1 MIRDRRFLSRVTN
14 HESRITTHGSRITT
28 AMPNSVLIV
37 DDEEG
42 IRRSLAGV
50 LEDEGMSVETAATGE
65 ECLSLFE
72 RRLFSCVLLD
82 VWLPGID
89 GIETLERLKSAYP
102 DTAVVM
108 ISGHGNIETAL
119 RATRLGALD
128 FIEKPLQID
137 RTVLAIRNALER
149 RQIEADYRRL
159 REQLDDDNAM
169 IGESVPMRA
178 LRQQIAVAAPTNG
191 RILIYGES
199 GTGKELVARAIHQNS
214 QRAAKPF
221 VELNC
226 AAIPEELIESE
237 LFGHTKGAF
246 THATQAK
253 RGKFD
258 QADGS
263 TLLLD
268 EVGDMSLKV
277 QSKVLRVL
285 EEQRFEP
292 LGSNTPVQVDVRI
305 VAATNKRL
313 DEEIE
318 RGSFRPDLF
327 YRLNV
332 IPFEVPPL
340 RDRCEDVPL
349 LTEYFNRRYSVQYAR
364 PPKVF
369 ADDALDRLSE
379 HDWPGNVREL
389 RNTIERVVIMT
400 AKERIGADDLPP
412 LGAPDGA
419 KAPSRYNFASY
430 REGREAYERNY
441 ILRKLAECDGNVT
454 RTAESLGIDRS
465 HLYRRMKALGISD
478 KRTGVAS

>member
-1 MIRDRRFLSRVTN
+1 
-14 HESRITTHGSRITT
+14 
-28 AMPNSVLIV
+28 MPNSVLIV

-42 IRRSLAGV
+42 IRRTLAGV
-50 LEDEGMSVETAATGE
+50 LADEGFSVETAASGE
-65 ECLSLFE
+65 ECLTLFE
-72 RRLFSCVLLD
+72 GHLFSCVLLD

-89 GIETLERLKSAYP
+89 GIETLERLKEAYP
-102 DTAVVM
+102 DTAVIM
-108 ISGHGNIETAL
+108 ISGHGNIETAV

-128 FIEKPLQID
+128 FIEKPLQLD
-137 RTVLAIRNALER
+137 RTIIAVRNALER
-149 RQIEADYRRL
+149 RQLEADNLRL
-159 REQLDDDNAM
+159 REQMDDDNAM
-169 IGESVPMRA
+169 IGQSVPIRA

-199 GTGKELVARAIHQNS
+199 GTGKELAARAIHHQS
-214 QRAAKPF
+214 SRAVMPF

-237 LFGHTKGAF
+237 LFGHSKGAF
-246 THATQAK
+246 TGATQTK
-253 RGKFD
+253 RGKFE
-258 QADGS
+258 QADGG

-292 LGSNTPVQVDVRI
+292 LGSNTPLQVDVRI
-305 VAATNKRL
+305 IAATNKRL

-318 RGSFRPDLF
+318 RGAFRPDLF

-340 RDRCEDVPL
+340 RDRREDIPL
-349 LTEYFNRRYSVQYAR
+349 LADYFNQKYSAEYNR
-364 PPKVF
+364 PPKAF
-369 ADDALDRLSE
+369 TEDAHSRLAE
-379 HDWPGNVREL
+379 YDWPGNVREL
-389 RNTIERVVIMT
+389 RNTIERVVIMA
-400 AKERIGADDLPP
+400 AKERIGAENLPV
-412 LGAPDGA
+412 LGTLEGVKMP
-419 KAPSRYNFASY
+419 PRYNFTSY

-454 RTAESLGIDRS
+454 RTAEALDIDRS

-478 KRTGVAS
+478 KRPGQSS

>member
-1 MIRDRRFLSRVTN
+1 
-14 HESRITTHGSRITT
+14 
-28 AMPNSVLIV
+28 MPNSVLIV

-50 LEDEGMSVETAATGE
+50 LEDEGMSVETAGSGE
-65 ECLSLFE
+65 ECLEYFE
-72 RRLFSCVLLD
+72 RRPFSCVLLD

-89 GIETLERLKSAYP
+89 GIETLQRLKNAYP
-102 DTAVVM
+102 DTAVIM
-108 ISGHGNIETAL
+108 ISGHGNIETAV

-128 FIEKPLQID
+128 FIEKPLQIE
-137 RTVLAIRNALER
+137 RTVLAVRNAL
-149 RQIEADYRRL
+149 RQRQLESDNLRL
-159 REQLDDDNAM
+159 REQLDDNNTM
-169 IGESVPMRA
+169 IGESVPIRA

-191 RILIYGES
+191 RILMYGES
-199 GTGKELVARAIHQNS
+199 GTGKELAARAIHHFS
-214 QRAAKPF
+214 PRAALPF

-246 THATQAK
+246 TGATQAK
-253 RGKFD
+253 RGKFE
-258 QADGS
+258 QADGG

-292 LGSNTPVQVDVRI
+292 IGSNTPLQVDVRI
-305 VAATNKRL
+305 IAATNKRL

-318 RGSFRPDLF
+318 RGTFRPDLF

-340 RDRCEDVPL
+340 RERREDIPL
-349 LTEYFNRRYSVQYAR
+349 LTDYFNRKYSAAYTR
-364 PPKVF
+364 NPKTF
-369 ADDALDRLSE
+369 TDDAQNRLIE
-379 HDWPGNVREL
+379 YDWPGNVREL
-389 RNTIERVVIMT
+389 RNTIERVVIM
-400 AKERIGADDLPP
+400 ASSERIDSEDLPP
-412 LGAPDGA
+412 LGSAESVKMPA
-419 KAPSRYNFASY
+419 RYNFTSY
-430 REGREAYERNY
+430 REGREAYERDY

-454 RTAESLGIDRS
+454 HTAEALGIDRS
-465 HLYRRMKALGISD
+465 HLYRRMKALGIND
-478 KRTGVAS
+478 KRTVSNNQ

>member
-1 MIRDRRFLSRVTN
+1 
-14 HESRITTHGSRITT
+14 
-28 AMPNSVLIV
+28 MPNSVLIV
-37 DDEEG
+37 DDEDG
-42 IRRSLAGV
+42 IRRSLSAV
-50 LEDEGMSVETAATGE
+50 LEDEGMSVETAASGE
-65 ECLSLFE
+65 ECLAFFE

-89 GIETLERLKSAYP
+89 GIETLERLKAAYP
-102 DTAVVM
+102 ETAVIM
-108 ISGHGNIETAL
+108 ISGHGNIETAV

-137 RTVLAIRNALER
+137 RTVLAVRNAL
-149 RQIEADYRRL
+149 RQRQLESDNLRL
-159 REQLDDDNAM
+159 REQLDDDNTM

-199 GTGKELVARAIHQNS
+199 GTGKELAARAIHHRS
-214 QRAAKPF
+214 PRAAMPF

-246 THATQAK
+246 TGATQAK
-253 RGKFD
+253 RGKFE
-258 QADGS
+258 QADGG

-292 LGSNTPVQVDVRI
+292 VGSNTPVKVEVRI
-305 VAATNKRL
+305 IAATNKRL

-318 RGSFRPDLF
+318 RGAFRPDLF

-332 IPFEVPPL
+332 IPFELPPL
-340 RDRCEDVPL
+340 RDRREDIPL
-349 LTEYFNRRYSVQYAR
+349 LTDYFNLKYSAQYNRA
-364 PPKVF
+364 PKLF
-369 ADDALDRLSE
+369 AEEALDRLSNYE
-379 HDWPGNVREL
+379 WPGNVREL

-400 AKERIGADDLPP
+400 AREQIGADDLPP
-412 LGAPDGA
+412 LGTADGV
-419 KAPSRYNFASY
+419 KAPASYNFTSY

-441 ILRKLAECDGNVT
+441 ILRKLAECDGNIT
-454 RTAESLGIDRS
+454 RAAEALDIDRS

-478 KRTGVAS
+478 KRTGAGNQG

>member
-1 MIRDRRFLSRVTN
+1 
-14 HESRITTHGSRITT
+14 
-28 AMPNSVLIV
+28 MPNSVLIV

-50 LEDEGMSVETAATGE
+50 LQDEGMSVEAAASGE
-65 ECLSLFE
+65 DCLALFE
-72 RRLFSCVLLD
+72 RRVFSCVLLD

-89 GIETLERLKSAYP
+89 GIETLERLKSTYP
-102 DTAVVM
+102 ETAVIM
-108 ISGHGNIETAL
+108 ISGHGNIETAV

-137 RTVLAIRNALER
+137 RTVLAIRNAL
-149 RQIEADYRRL
+149 RQRQLEVENQRL

-169 IGESVPMRA
+169 IGESVPIRA

-199 GTGKELVARAIHQNS
+199 GTGKELAARAIHHQS
-214 QRAAKPF
+214 SRAAMPF

-246 THATQAK
+246 TGATQAK

-258 QADGS
+258 QADGG

-285 EEQRFEP
+285 EEQQFEP
-292 LGSNTPVQVDVRI
+292 VGSNLSVKVDVRI
-305 VAATNKRL
+305 IAATNKRL

-318 RGSFRPDLF
+318 RGMFRADLF

-340 RDRCEDVPL
+340 RERREDIPL
-349 LTEYFNRRYSVQYAR
+349 LTDYFNLKYSAQYAR
-364 PPKVF
+364 SPKF
-369 ADDALDRLSE
+369 FTDDARTRLSE
-379 HDWPGNVREL
+379 YDWPGNVREL
-389 RNTIERVVIMT
+389 RNTIERVVIMSGRDQI
-400 AKERIGADDLPP
+400 AGEDLPP
-412 LGAPDGA
+412 LGTADAVKMG
-419 KAPSRYNFASY
+419 STYNFTSY

-441 ILRKLAECDGNVT
+441 ILRKLA
-454 RTAESLGIDRS
+454 
-465 HLYRRMKALGISD
+465 
-478 KRTGVAS
+478 

>member
-1 MIRDRRFLSRVTN
+1 MSENAHT
-14 HESRITTHGSRITT
+14 RITHHVSRTTHHVSHHER
-28 AMPNSVLIV
+28 MPNSVLIV

-42 IRRSLAGV
+42 IRRSLSGV

-65 ECLSLFE
+65 ECLALFE

-82 VWLPGID
+82 VSLPGVD
-89 GIETLERLKSAYP
+89 GIETLERLRTTYP
-102 DTAVVM
+102 DTAVIM

-128 FIEKPLQID
+128 FIEKPLHID
-137 RTVLAIRNALER
+137 RTVLAVRNALER
-149 RQIEADYRRL
+149 QQIEADYRRL

-199 GTGKELVARAIHQNS
+199 GTGKELVARALHRNS
-214 QRAAKPF
+214 PRAAKPF

-237 LFGHTKGAF
+237 LFGHTRGAF

-318 RGSFRPDLF
+318 RGAFRPDLF

-340 RDRCEDVPL
+340 RDRREDIPL
-349 LTEYFNRRYSVQYAR
+349 LSEYFNRRYSVQYTR

-369 ADDALDRLSE
+369 ADDALARLSE

-400 AKERIGADDLPP
+400 AKERIGADDLPV
-412 LGAPDGA
+412 LGTLEGA
-419 KAPSRYNFASY
+419 KAPSRYNFTSY

-454 RTAESLGIDRS
+454 RAAEALGIDRS

-478 KRTGVAS
+478 KRSGAGYQT

>member
-1 MIRDRRFLSRVTN
+1 
-14 HESRITTHGSRITT
+14 
-28 AMPNSVLIV
+28 MPNSVLVV

-42 IRRSLAGV
+42 IRQTLSAV
-50 LEDEGMSVETAATGE
+50 LEDEGLSVATAATGE
-65 ECLSLFE
+65 ECIAAFE
-72 RRLFSCVLLD
+72 RRVFGCVLLD

-89 GIETLERLKSAYP
+89 GIETLERLKAAYP
-102 DTAVVM
+102 ETAVIM
-108 ISGHGNIETAL
+108 ISGHGNIETAV

-128 FIEKPLQID
+128 FIEKPLQIE
-137 RTVLAIRNALER
+137 RTVLAIRNAL
-149 RQIEADYRRL
+149 RQRQLEADNQRL
-159 REQLDDDNAM
+159 REQLDDCVM
-169 IGESVPMRA
+169 IGKSVPMRA

-199 GTGKELVARAIHQNS
+199 GTGKELVARSIHRTS
-214 QRAAKPF
+214 ARALMPF

-246 THATQAK
+246 TGATQAK
-253 RGKFD
+253 RGKFE
-258 QADGS
+258 QADGG

-277 QSKVLRVL
+277 QAKVLRVL

-292 LGSNTPVQVDVRI
+292 VGANTAVTVDVRI
-305 VAATNKRL
+305 IVATNKRL

-318 RGSFRPDLF
+318 RGSFRADLF

-340 RDRCEDVPL
+340 RERREDIPL
-349 LTEYFNRRYSVQYAR
+349 LIDHFNRKYSAEYNRA
-364 PPKVF
+364 PKTF
-369 ADDALDRLSE
+369 TEDALDRMGTY
-379 HDWPGNVREL
+379 DWPGNVREL
-389 RNTIERVVIMT
+389 RNTVERVVIMSS
-400 AKERIGADDLPP
+400 KETIASDDLPP
-412 LGAPDGA
+412 LGSQDGVNTPA
-419 KAPSRYNFASY
+419 TYNFISY

-441 ILRKLAECDGNVT
+441 ILSKLAESGGNIT
-454 RTAESLGIDRS
+454 RTAEALGIDRS

-478 KRTGVAS
+478 KRSVAGN